1 MPENNDSDED
11 YLVSASDENLD
22 VAESFANNI
31 SKVGDLIQKIEIT
44 DNYEQDDEIGYLL
57 EIYLDNNVYLDIN
70 KGTSICLPSGYSLT
84 SGGSVNELDGKVVE
98 QKSIFFILKDSVDD
112 IAEEL
117 ESFLFTV
124 NDYRYYVSV
133 TEN

>member
-1 MPENNDSDED
+1 M
-11 YLVSASDENLD
+11 
-22 VAESFANNI
+22 
-31 SKVGDLIQKIEIT
+31 
-44 DNYEQDDEIGYLL
+44 L

-98 QKSIFFILKDSVDD
+98 QKSIFFIIKDSVDD